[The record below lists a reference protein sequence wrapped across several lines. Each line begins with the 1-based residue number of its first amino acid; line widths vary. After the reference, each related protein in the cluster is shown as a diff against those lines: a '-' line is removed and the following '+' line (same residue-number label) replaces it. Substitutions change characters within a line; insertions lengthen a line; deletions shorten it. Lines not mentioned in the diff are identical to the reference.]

1 VGPRNLVMILCYKFK
16 IGNKKDYHLVK
27 ENEKD
32 IYNDNILVY
41 SSIVREKIKDKEI
54 ILECIKMLEYF
65 EDYEKC
71 EHLLRII
78 NEIDNSKT
86 SQ

>member
-1 VGPRNLVMILCYKFK
+1 
-16 IGNKKDYHLVK
+16 VK

-32 IYNDNILVY
+32 IYNENLFVY
-41 SSIVREKIKDKEI
+41 SSIVREKIRDREMIWNCMK
-54 ILECIKMLEYF
+54 LLEYF

-78 NEIDNSKT
+78 NEIDNPT
-86 SQ
+86 IH